1 MRDRFGAGH
10 ALKSPAHITLQMPF
24 RMDEAQERDMAKSLK
39 NFATR
44 EMAFQV
50 DLNGF
55 DSFPPRV
62 LFVRIVNHR
71 PLKEFHSRFKQTV
84 VKELGLQDKSPF
96 EYHPHMTIA
105 TRDLT
110 EEAFNLAWPEFRNR
124 VFVANFLVKSLF
136 LLKHN
141 GKDWDVY
148 KEFLFNGKLKVES

>member
-24 RMDEAQERDMAKSLK
+24 RMDVDKEDKITESLK
-39 NFATR
+39 HFASGEENFPI
-44 EMAFQV
+44 E
-50 DLNGF
+50 LKGF

-62 LFVRIVNHR
+62 LFVRIVDHQ
-71 PLKEFHSRFKQTV
+71 PLKEFHNRFKQSV
-84 VKELGLQDKSPF
+84 VKELGLQDNSPF

-105 TRDLT
+105 TRDLS
-110 EEAFNLAWPEFRNR
+110 EEAFNKVWPELEHRKFNAS
-124 VFVANFLVKSLF
+124 FTAKSLF

-148 KEFLFNGKLKVES
+148 REFPFGS

>member
-1 MRDRFGAGH
+1 MRDRFGASH

-24 RMDEAQERDMAKSLK
+24 RMDESKERDMGKSLK

-44 EMAFQV
+44 EMAFKV

-62 LFVRIVNHR
+62 LFVRIVNHQ
-71 PLKEFHSRFKQTV
+71 PLKEFHDRFNESVT
-84 VKELGLQDKSPF
+84 KELGLQNKSPF

-110 EEAFNLAWPEFRNR
+110 EDAFNLAWPELSSRTFEG
-124 VFVANFLVKSLF
+124 NFLVKSLF

-148 KEFLFNGKLKVES
+148 QEFQFGH